1 MSEGKGFFTASL
13 IFADIKGFTALER
26 DSQLVDYYETL
37 FPSVCN
43 KIKSFSPVYI
53 NSWGDAIFCVFED
66 PIAAADSALA
76 IRDFFRSYN
85 WTDTQL
91 PKLQVRVSVHSGRAY
106 RGKDPITEEPGYIGT
121 QINLAAR
128 IEPIVKP
135 GEVWTTDKF
144 VSLLETANPVHFSTD
159 NLGVKPL
166 AKKWGGQE
174 IYRLRHAD
182 EAPLTD
188 ENIYEK
194 VEVSGVDPVSAVL
207 ALYERGD
214 DQQKL
219 SAVDMMG
226 KKDDPRVL
234 EKLSAIVQDGS
245 LPLNLRLMG
254 IAGMGEVKN
263 SKALPTLASVIDT
276 KENEDPRIHIACI
289 KAIAS
294 IGDLRSGTVL
304 QSVLEHRK
312 DYADV
317 VVLQA
322 IEALA
327 FLKFSPAILHAVEL
341 LKEEGLDARL
351 AQRIMAML
359 AVSGDERC
367 IAAVLPYLNPD
378 HSADERVLAMQ
389 VIVKYDPKC
398 IKDNLITIARD
409 TNEPEAMR
417 AAAFA
422 GLAKLDTVEAKS
434 VLAEI
439 VERAESSS
447 AMAVNYLVEGKE
459 RVEKQERQAEESIKS
474 LLW

>member
-1 MSEGKGFFTASL
+1 MSKGKGFFTASL
-13 IFADIKGFTALER
+13 IFADIKGFTTLER
-26 DSQLVDYYETL
+26 DAHLVAFYETL
-37 FPSVCN
+37 FPALCAKTKDFN
-43 KIKSFSPVYI
+43 PLYI
-53 NSWGDAIFCVFED
+53 NSWGDALFCVFED
-66 PIAAADSALA
+66 PIAAADAALA

-91 PKLQVRVSVHSGRAY
+91 PKLQVRVSLHSGRAY
-106 RGKDPITEEPGYIGT
+106 RGKDPLTGETGYIGA

-144 VSLLETANPVHFSTD
+144 VSLLATANPTHLDTD

-174 IYRLRHAD
+174 IHRLRHKD
-182 EAPLTD
+182 EKPLTD

-194 VEVSGVDPVSAVL
+194 VEVSGVDPVSTVL

-214 DQQKL
+214 DRQKL
-219 SAVDMMG
+219 RAVDMMG
-226 KKDDPRVL
+226 KRDDPRFL
-234 EKLSAIVQDGS
+234 EKLSAVVQDGS

-263 SKALPTLASVIDT
+263 SKAIPTLASVIDT
-276 KENEDPRIHIACI
+276 KENEDPRIHQACI

-294 IGDLRSGTVL
+294 IGDLRSGKVL

-327 FLKFSPAILHAVEL
+327 FLRYQPAIAHAIGL
-341 LKEEGLDARL
+341 LKEEGLDTALTR
-351 AQRIMAML
+351 RIMAML
-359 AVSGDERC
+359 TVSGDERC
-367 IAAVLPYLNPD
+367 IPAVLPYVDPA
-378 HSADERVLAMQ
+378 HSTDERVLAMQ
-389 VIVKYDPKC
+389 IIVKYDPKC
-398 IKDNLITIARD
+398 IKNDLIRIARD
-409 TNEPEAMR
+409 VNEPEAMR
-417 AAAFA
+417 GAAFA

-439 VERAESSS
+439 VERAESCSS
-447 AMAVNYLVEGKE
+447 TAVNYLVEGKE
-459 RVEKQERQAEESIKS
+459 RAEKQERQAEERIKD
-474 LLW
+474 LIW